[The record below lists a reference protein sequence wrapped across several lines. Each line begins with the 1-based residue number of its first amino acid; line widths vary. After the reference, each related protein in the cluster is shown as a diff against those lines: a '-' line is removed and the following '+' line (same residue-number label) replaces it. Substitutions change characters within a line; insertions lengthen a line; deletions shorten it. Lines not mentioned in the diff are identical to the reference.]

1 MNKKMKRNLA
11 VIGLAVLGG
20 AAFSLGVMNM
30 KTAAAEGTAFDTAQ
44 IVMTKGASVR
54 CYSGSAAESGIRFS
68 SAISAEDYA
77 ALEAMETNGVKI
89 SYGML
94 IAPYDYF
101 TDYGEFN
108 AATVFGV
115 EGQKKYTWDGESVE
129 EGTSYTKIAHVTY
142 DTLALSTLEGYE
154 DDYAINGSLIKIKE
168 ENFTKEFVGRGYI
181 KYEMGNVVKY
191 KFADFHNGSVKNNVR
206 SIAYVSQL
214 AIEANDPVASW
225 VQANYLSKVTQEA
238 TTYTVETYVG
248 DELVKQEKRPTT
260 VGALVQNVAVNEYE
274 GYRLVS
280 AEREGTAYA
289 NGHLTLK
296 HVYEEIEN
304 NDFQVANGDFE
315 TGDLTGWTIA
325 GNIGAVSSET
335 HYWKNDPISEQGFPY
350 GLDGTYMFSAY
361 EGVELEKNMGALT
374 SSPFTVSESGWISF
388 KLGGAQNNLFVYV
401 DVVDA
406 ATGEIYHRYS
416 NQNHKYEVVNG
427 VLLGCELNAYK
438 ANVQDIVGKQVYLRV
453 SDFASKDFGLFFL
466 DSVDTLHLA
475 EPNDSYTLANEVEHQ
490 ATVYDLYN
498 GNFDKNLDAWT
509 KDGDIGVI
517 NETERYWPN
526 DRDLPYNNEGKF
538 FSAYTKDGHS
548 NDVLEG
554 NKGTLRSNVFEIGGS
569 GWITYRIGGVKNPDQ
584 IYMEVIDAATGVKY
598 GHFYNQNIADCT
610 LVSYKADLSA
620 YIGKLVYINFVDNA
634 TGDYGLIFCDEFKT
648 YYANVSDIPAEI
660 VNVAENKVESIYNVM
675 NGGFETGNLLG
686 WTLVS
691 GEVPGRVTNAT
702 EYWQDPNRP
711 LNKEGNWAFTGVDVN
726 GLGPIEDQKGTL
738 RSNTFYLKANSY
750 FHFRMAGGNRED
762 LYIQIVRADTGEVL
776 QKYHN
781 TSSAEGTFVEYKNN
795 AIGNQ
800 TDVVCYIEI
809 VDKAGTEQE
818 SGGGWRLLGV
828 DGIEVT
834 QTIKA

>member
-1 MNKKMKRNLA
+1 MKRNLA

-30 KTAAAEGTAFDTAQ
+30 KTAAAEETAFDTAQ

-54 CYSGSAAESGIRFS
+54 CYSGSTAESGIRFS

-77 ALEAMETNGVKI
+77 ALEAMETNGVKV

-115 EGQKKYTWDGESVE
+115 EGKKKYTWDGESVE

-142 DTLALSTLEGYE
+142 DTLALSTLDGYE

-168 ENFTKEFVGRGYI
+168 ENLTKEFVGRGYI

-191 KFADFHNGSVKNNVR
+191 KFADFHNGSVENNVR

-260 VGALVQNVAVNEYE
+260 IGALVQNAAVNEYE

-304 NDFQVANGDFE
+304 NDFQVANGDFG
-315 TGDLTGWTIA
+315 TGDLTGWTLA

-361 EGVELEKNMGALT
+361 EGVDLEKNMGALT

-427 VLLGCELNAYK
+427 VRLGCELNAYK

-466 DSVDTLHLA
+466 DSVKTLHLA

-517 NETERYWPN
+517 NENKKYWTN
-526 DRDLPYNNEGKF
+526 NENYDYNNDGKF
-538 FSAYTKDGHS
+538 FSAYETVG
-548 NDVLEG
+548 NEG
-554 NKGTLRSNVFEIGGS
+554 VNYESNKGTLRSNVFEIGGS
-569 GWITYRIGGVKNPDQ
+569 GWITYAIGGMKNFNQ
-584 IYMEVIDAATGVKY
+584 VYMEVIDAVTGMKY
-598 GHFYNQNIADCT
+598 GHFYNTNMFHCSLIQ
-610 LVSYKADLSA
+610 YKADLSDF
-620 YIGKLVYINFVDNA
+620 IGELVYINFVDNA
-634 TGDYGLIFCDEFKT
+634 TGDYGLIFCDSIKT
-648 YYANVSDIPAEI
+648 YYASEPTGDYI
-660 VNVAENKVESIYNVM
+660 VATNCVYNVM
-675 NGGFETGNLLG
+675 NGGFETGDLFG
-686 WTLVS
+686 WTLEG
-691 GEVPGRVTNAT
+691 GEIGFLTQENC
-702 EYWQDPNRP
+702 YWSRDE
-711 LNKEGNWAFTGVDVN
+711 LGFNKEGTWVYTGVEVAGHGHVEGN
-726 GLGPIEDQKGTL
+726 TGTL
-738 RSNTFYLKANSY
+738 RSDTFIVKANST
-750 FHFRMAGGNRED
+750 FCFKLGGGRWENTHRTD
-762 LYIQIVRADTGEVL
+762 VGVRLVKADGTVIGEYYNTNGYNGDQTGIMVDYSIEL
-776 QKYHN
+776 
-781 TSSAEGTFVEYKNN
+781 NN
-795 AIGNQ
+795 AEEMA
-800 TDVVCYIEI
+800 CYIEI
-809 VDKAGTEQE
+809 FDNATSGWGLLAVDDLRIIQNA
-818 SGGGWRLLGV
+818 
-828 DGIEVT
+828 
-834 QTIKA
+834 